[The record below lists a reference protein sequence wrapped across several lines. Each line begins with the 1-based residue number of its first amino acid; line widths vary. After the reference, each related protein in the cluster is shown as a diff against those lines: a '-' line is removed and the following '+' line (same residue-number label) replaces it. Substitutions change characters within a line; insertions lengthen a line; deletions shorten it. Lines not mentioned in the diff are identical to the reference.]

1 MHQAFWKNKKKLH
14 VWVIG
19 TNTDENYLILLGLF
33 WKRSWKYSRTKG
45 QIYLPLMTGLSV
57 KCVIYKKFLSFIRFW
72 WNFVKLLYTYMN
84 NTTTLNFIKI
94 WRKKKLLFIT
104 HLICPSMAGEFGLTQ
119 LDQHQGCPMTQV
131 LIFFCITL
139 SL

>member
-1 MHQAFWKNKKKLH
+1 MHQAFWKNKKKLR

-57 KCVIYKKFLSFIRFW
+57 KCVIYKIFLSFIRFW
-72 WNFVKLLYTYMN
+72 WNFVKLLYTYMK

-94 WRKKKLLFIT
+94 WRKKTFIHNT
-104 HLICPSMAGEFGLTQ
+104 FNLSVNGRWIWSHTIRPAPGLPNDTSFN
-119 LDQHQGCPMTQV
+119 
-131 LIFFCITL
+131 FFCITL